1 MHVKKANP
9 QPHLNHDQRIGN
21 TLTTKERRV
30 LVKVSLIHPPKV
42 EPTLELSSEIYIQ
55 DHATGMTLHDV
66 YPGRTAYSPGLCVH
80 RV

>member
-1 MHVKKANP
+1 
-9 QPHLNHDQRIGN
+9 
-21 TLTTKERRV
+21 
-30 LVKVSLIHPPKV
+30 LVKVSLIPPPKV
-42 EPTLELSSEIYIQ
+42 ETTLELSSEIYIQ